1 MGSSKLTSPTNSRRK
16 WLVLAVISFA
26 LFMILLDVTI
36 VNIAIPH
43 IMKSLNAGL
52 SSVEWVINV
61 YTLVFAVLLLT
72 MGKLGDLFGRKR
84 LFMIGLAIFT
94 LASLACSLSPNLAV
108 LVLARGI
115 QAIGSAAMMPATL
128 SILNVEFAGG
138 QRGLALGVWGAISGA
153 ATALGPIIGGSLVDA
168 FSWQYIFVIN
178 IPIGIFAFIA
188 AMLIVRE
195 SKDPNTDRHIDI
207 PGVLLISAA
216 LFCLTFA
223 LVQGQS
229 YGWTSVTILSLFAGA
244 LAGLVAFIILELRTA
259 RPLAQLRLFKNPSFA
274 AGNFIGIVIHF
285 GLIGVIFLVVL
296 YLQIVLG
303 LKALQSGLWLLPMP
317 LVLMLVAPFAGRLTD
332 KIGGRWILMVGTLF
346 SALGIFLLSQLAN
359 VNAWTDLLPPLLVCG
374 AGMGLVMAPVTT
386 VVMASVPVQQ
396 SGMGAGIL
404 ATCRQIG
411 SVLGISLLGA
421 ILQNQL
427 VSNMTAALAKIP
439 QIPAAIR
446 DQIAGGLATGNMSMG
461 GFDASSNLPAVMMQ
475 QLTEL
480 FKTQFTHSLD
490 TAMKVGMVVVL
501 LGAAAS
507 FFISSHVRK
516 TKTEVKPT
524 GR

>member
-1 MGSSKLTSPTNSRRK
+1 MVSLTSTASTKSRRK
-16 WLVLAVISFA
+16 WLVLVVIAFA

-43 IMKSLNAGL
+43 IMNSLNAGL

-61 YTLVFAVLLLT
+61 YTLVFAVLLLS

-84 LFMIGLAIFT
+84 LFIIGLAVFT
-94 LASLACSLSPNLAV
+94 LASLGCSLSPNLAV

-128 SILNVEFAGG
+128 SILNVEFSKG

-153 ATALGPIIGGSLVDA
+153 ATALGPVIGGSLVDA
-168 FSWQYIFVIN
+168 FSWRYIFVIN
-178 IPIGIFAFIA
+178 VPIGIFAFIA

-195 SKDPNTDRHIDI
+195 SKDPNTDRHLDI

-229 YGWTSVTILSLFAGA
+229 YGWTSVSILSLFAGA
-244 LAGLVAFIILELRTA
+244 LVGLVAFVILELKTA

-274 AGNFIGIVIHF
+274 AGNIIAIVIHF

-296 YLQIVLG
+296 YLQIVLS

-317 LVLMLVAPFAGRLTD
+317 LMVMLIAPFAGRLTD
-332 KIGGRWILMVGTLF
+332 RIGGRWILMAGTLI

-359 VNAWTDLLPPLLVCG
+359 VNNWTDLLPPLLVCG
-374 AGMGLVMAPVTT
+374 FGMGLVMAPVTT
-386 VVMASVPVQQ
+386 VVMTSVPVQQ

-427 VSNMTAALAKIP
+427 VSNMTVALSKIP
-439 QIPAAIR
+439 QRPAAIR
-446 DQIAGGLATGNMSMG
+446 NQIAEGLATGNFSMG
-461 GFDASSNLPAVMMQ
+461 GVNTAGNLPMAMAQ
-475 QLTEL
+475 QLADL

-490 TAMKVGMVVVL
+490 TAMKVGIVVVL
-501 LGAAAS
+501 LGTIAS
-507 FFISSHVRK
+507 FFIAGNNK
-516 TKTEVKPT
+516 KKNTGVKPMD
-524 GR
+524 

>member
-1 MGSSKLTSPTNSRRK
+1 MVSSTSAAPTKSRRK

-43 IMKSLNAGL
+43 IMKSLSASL
-52 SSVEWVINV
+52 SSVEWVLNV

-84 LFMIGLAIFT
+84 LFMIGLAVFT
-94 LASLACSLSPNLAV
+94 LASLGCSLSPNLAV
-108 LVLARGI
+108 LILARGI

-128 SILNVEFAGG
+128 SILNVEFNKG

-153 ATALGPIIGGSLVDA
+153 AVALGPIIGGSLVDA
-168 FSWQYIFVIN
+168 FSWQYVFVIN
-178 IPIGIFAFIA
+178 IPIGMFAFIA
-188 AMLIVRE
+188 AMLIIRE
-195 SKDPNTDRHIDI
+195 SRDPNTDRHIDI
-207 PGVLLISAA
+207 PGVVLISAA

-229 YGWTSVTILSLFAGA
+229 YGWTSAAILSLFAGA
-244 LAGLVAFIILELRTA
+244 LVGLVAFVILELKTA
-259 RPLAQLRLFKNPSFA
+259 RPLAQLRLFKNRTYA
-274 AGNFIGIVIHF
+274 AGNFIGVVINF

-303 LKALQSGLWLLPMP
+303 LKALQSGLWLLPLP
-317 LVLMLVAPFAGRLTD
+317 LMIMLVAPFAGRLTD
-332 KIGGRWILMVGTLF
+332 RIGGRWILMVGTLI
-346 SALGIFLLSQLAN
+346 SALGIFLLSQLSN
-359 VNAWTDLLPPLLVCG
+359 VNNWTDLLPALLVCG
-374 AGMGLVMAPVTT
+374 AGLGLVMAPVTT
-386 VVMASVPVQQ
+386 VVMASTPVQQ

-404 ATCRQIG
+404 STARQIG

-427 VSNMTAALAKIP
+427 VSNMTSAIAKIP

-446 DQIAGGLATGNMSMG
+446 DQIARGLATGNMSMG
-461 GFDASSNLPAVMMQ
+461 GFDTSGNLPAAMTQ
-475 QLTEL
+475 QLTDL

-490 TAMKVGMVVVL
+490 IAMKVGMVVVL
-501 LGAAAS
+501 LGTVAS
-507 FFISSHVRK
+507 FFIASHIKKAK
-516 TKTEVKPT
+516 TDVEPT
-524 GR
+524 A

>member
-1 MGSSKLTSPTNSRRK
+1 MGSSSSATQTQSKRK
-16 WLVLAVISFA
+16 WLVLVVISFA

-84 LFMIGLAIFT
+84 LFMFGLVVFT
-94 LASLACSLSPNLAV
+94 LSSLGCSLSPNLAM

-115 QAIGSAAMMPATL
+115 QAIGSSAMMPATL

-178 IPIGIFAFIA
+178 VPIGIFAFIA

-207 PGVLLISAA
+207 PGVLLISAS

-244 LAGLVAFIILELRTA
+244 LVGLAAFIILELKTA

-274 AGNFIGIVIHF
+274 AGNIVGIVIHF
-285 GLIGVIFLVVL
+285 GLIGVIFLVIL

-303 LKALQSGLWLLPMP
+303 LKALQSGLWLLPLALM
-317 LVLMLVAPFAGRLTD
+317 VMLVAPLAGRLTD
-332 KIGGRWILMVGTLF
+332 RIGGRWILMAGTLI

-359 VNAWTDLLPPLLVCG
+359 VTNWTDLLPSLLICG
-374 AGMGLVMAPVTT
+374 GGMGMVMAPLTT
-386 VVMASVPVQQ
+386 VVMTNTPVQQ

-427 VSNMTAALAKIP
+427 VTNMTAALAKIP
-439 QIPAAIR
+439 QIPAAVR
-446 DQIAGGLATGNMSMG
+446 EQIALGLATGNMSMG
-461 GFDASSNLPAVMMQ
+461 GFNTNGNLPAAVTQ
-475 QLTEL
+475 QLTDL

-490 TAMKVGMVVVL
+490 TAMKVGIVVVL
-501 LGAAAS
+501 LGTVAS
-507 FFISSHVRK
+507 FFIANYNKNSKKGAGPR
-516 TKTEVKPT
+516 
-524 GR
+524 G